1 MEHIQRQTRH
11 TDALHKVEENAL
23 CRVFEFLLGQSP
35 ESLPHEKPL
44 DETADNINLL
54 RLVAHVR
61 YDLPKEITIKD
72 VLGPT
77 NLQDLAGRLDKL
89 EVLGRPE

>member
-1 MEHIQRQTRH
+1 MGHIQRQTRH

-23 CRVFEFLLGQSP
+23 CRIFEFLFGQSP
-35 ESLPHEKPL
+35 ESLPREKPL